1 MKQEHSVSLRGLKK
15 TKNTKIQ
22 KYNDCYIA
30 LRLLY
35 YLQSKDVDVVR
46 GRNSTTCEGP
56 TVHSIII
63 CLLIHHLFIYSSF
76 IHLSTYVLINL
87 ISYFLFTNF

>member
-15 TKNTKIQ
+15 KRKNRW
-22 KYNDCYIA
+22 YNDCYFV
-30 LRLLY
+30 LRLY
-35 YLQSKDVDVVR
+35 YYVQAKDVDAVR